1 MLKFSTM
8 LLAVSK
14 ENLTAIFMRR
24 IQFSSLKS
32 QKKSL
37 VKDLPVEPIK
47 YIQHDYTCIKLIY
60 TAN

>member
-8 LLAVSK
+8 LVVSK

-32 QKKSL
+32 QNKSL
-37 VKDLPVEPIK
+37 VKDLHVEPVK
-47 YIQHDYTCIKLIY
+47 SV
-60 TAN
+60 